1 MNVPDNITSGFG
13 LENVDDNFID
23 TIAIYMIFTKDA
35 IKIAKVYCEHSG
47 RTELSAYDYILGL
60 KARFK
65 HEAFF
70 QNTANFDEQ
79 LSEIKEGI
87 ARGDILSTLGLS
99 DNSDA
104 DLFWK
109 SECSCETCSKINETD
124 TNWETYIES
133 RRDSMSPLN
142 ELVVD
147 AIEDTVKCLP

>member
-1 MNVPDNITSGFG
+1 MNVPGNIKSGFSF
-13 LENVDDNFID
+13 ENIDDNFLD
-23 TIAIYMIFTKDA
+23 TLAIYMIFTKDA
-35 IKIAKVYCEHSG
+35 IKIAKIYCEHSG

-70 QNTANFDEQ
+70 QDTENFNEE
-79 LSEIKEGI
+79 LSHIRENI
-87 ARGDILSTLGLS
+87 ARGNIMDILGLS

-109 SECSCETCSKINETD
+109 SECSCETCKKINETD
-124 TNWETYIES
+124 TNWTEYIES

-147 AIEDTVKCLP
+147 AIEDTMKCLP